1 VKPVYDAKENAIN
14 ITVRGLVD
22 FLYRG
27 GDIDLRFGSE
37 FVTAEEGRRTHRS
50 TEDDTND
57 NYIAEV
63 PLFCEIEYGG
73 IKYRLSGCADGIER
87 GGENTYDTIE
97 EIKTV
102 VRPFF
107 GGAERIPPAHV
118 AQGVIYA
125 YMWCLQSGG
134 ESAAVRITY
143 APKNGGRLRS
153 FVCLFSFSE
162 LEARTR
168 GAVALYARWAQYY
181 IAREKSLQ
189 SEIKS
194 LRFPYG
200 NIREGQTDFMTAVMR
215 AARLKRRVLI
225 QAPTGTGKTMASL
238 YPAVKA
244 IGAGLVDRIFYMTA
258 KTPARIAA
266 EDASSILLSKSPSLR
281 GITITARER
290 ICPHGG
296 FSISGLAGVR
306 CNPDACQFAK
316 GHYDRAHA
324 ALFEL
329 ITKTGVKCHL
339 TASVISEC
347 AARHKVCPYEL
358 SLDASEMCDI
368 IICDYNYVFD
378 PRVYMRRHFDKNED
392 NAALRYIFLCDEAHN
407 LPDRVREMYSASLS
421 LTDAE
426 TLLSVLPP
434 DADAARA
441 VAVSLVDALRALIPL
456 CSDNV
461 TLDSEGYKRGYYISP
476 EPIQELTLAVKEA
489 HTTAEYYLRRS
500 WRSGISDPARI
511 VAALE
516 PIARFVSILRC
527 YDRRHTT
534 FVELS
539 GDDVACRLIC
549 LDASA
554 HLNERFSRATA
565 TVLFSATLEPPD
577 YFLRVLGCDGADTLE
592 LPSPYDPENVCI
604 VAADKISTRLQDRE
618 ASAMSIAEM
627 IYAVAKAKTGNYI
640 VYTPSYNYMTTLL
653 DIFKHRYP
661 DMETFSQSRRMT
673 EEQKE
678 NFLAKFTPTPAQ
690 TKVGFCVLG
699 GIFSEGVDLPGERLS
714 GVVIV
719 GVGLPQITAEGNLL
733 RDYYEGVC
741 ERGHEFAYM
750 FPGMNNVLQ
759 AAGRVIRSENDRGVI
774 LLIDDRFSQ
783 PEYKALFPSHWR
795 NLRYVGDIRAL
806 RLILRD
812 FWAGAKDE

>member
-1 VKPVYDAKENAIN
+1 MKPVYDAKENAIN

-27 GDIDLRFGSE
+27 GDIDLRYGSE
-37 FVTAEEGRRTHRS
+37 FVTAEEGRRTHKS
-50 TEDDTND
+50 TEDDTSD
-57 NYIAEV
+57 NYMAEV
-63 PLFCEIEYGG
+63 PLFCEIEHGG
-73 IKYRLSGCADGIER
+73 IKYRLAGCADGIER
-87 GGENTYDTIE
+87 GSEHAYDTVE

-143 APKNGGRLRS
+143 APKSGGRPRS

-189 SEIKS
+189 SEVKS

-200 NIREGQTDFMTAVMR
+200 TIREGQTDFMTAVMR

-244 IGAGLVDRIFYMTA
+244 IGAGLADRIFYMTA

-266 EDASSILLSKSPSLR
+266 ENASVTLLSKLSFLR
-281 GITITARER
+281 GITITARDR

-296 FSISGLAGVR
+296 FGKSGLAGVR
-306 CNPDACQFAK
+306 CNPDICQFAK

-329 ITKTGVKCHL
+329 IVKTGAKRHL
-339 TASVISEC
+339 TAAVITEC
-347 AARHKVCPYEL
+347 AARHRVCPYEL

-368 IICDYNYVFD
+368 IVCDYNYVFD
-378 PRVYMRRHFDKNED
+378 PRVYMRHHFDKNED
-392 NAALRYIFLCDEAHN
+392 SAALRYIFLCDEAHN
-407 LPDRVREMYSASLS
+407 LPDRAREMYSASLS
-421 LTDAE
+421 LADAE
-426 TLLSVLPP
+426 ALVSALPAE
-434 DADAARA
+434 ADIARA
-441 VAVSLVDALRALIPL
+441 AAVSLADALRALIPL

-476 EPIQELTLAVKEA
+476 EPIPELSFAVREA
-489 HTTAEYYLRRS
+489 QVAAEAYLRRS
-500 WRSGISDPARI
+500 WRRGGTDPAKI
-511 VAALE
+511 IEALE
-516 PIARFVSILRC
+516 PIARYVSILRC
-527 YDRRHTT
+527 YDKRHTT

-539 GDDVACRLIC
+539 GDNVDCRLIC

-554 HLNERFSRATA
+554 HLNKRFSRASA

-577 YFLRVLGCDGADTLE
+577 YFLRVLGCDGANTLE
-592 LPSPYDPENVCI
+592 LPSPYDMKNVCI
-604 VAADKISTRLQDRE
+604 IAADKISTRLPDRE
-618 ASAMSIAEM
+618 ASAQSITEM
-627 IYAVAKAKTGNYI
+627 IYAVARAKTGNYI

-653 DIFKHRYP
+653 EIFSHRYP
-661 DMETFSQSRRMT
+661 DIETFSQSRRMT
-673 EEQKE
+673 EGQKE
-678 NFLAKFTPTPAQ
+678 SFLASFTPTPTQ

-699 GIFSEGVDLPGERLS
+699 GIFSEGVDLPGDRLS

-759 AAGRVIRSENDRGVI
+759 AAGRVIRSEHDRGVI

-783 PEYKALFPSHWR
+783 PGYKALFPSHWR
-795 NLRYVGDIRAL
+795 NLRYVGDTRAL

-812 FWAGAKDE
+812 FWAGAKED

>member
-1 VKPVYDAKENAIN
+1 MKLMYDAKENAIN

-27 GDIDLRFGSE
+27 DIDLRYGSE
-37 FVTAEEGRRTHRS
+37 FITAEEGRRTHKS
-50 TEDDTND
+50 TEDDTSD

-63 PLFCEIEYGG
+63 PLSCVIEYGG

-87 GGENTYDTIE
+87 GNEHTYDTVE

-143 APKNGGRLRS
+143 APKSGGRPRK

-168 GAVALYARWAQYY
+168 GAVALYARLAQYY
-181 IAREKSLQ
+181 IAREKSLP

-200 NIREGQTDFMTAVMR
+200 TIREGQKDFMAAVMR

-244 IGAGLVDRIFYMTA
+244 IGAGLVDRIFFMTA
-258 KTPARIAA
+258 KTPARLAA
-266 EDASSILLSKSPSLR
+266 EEASAALLSKTPYLS

-296 FSISGLAGVR
+296 FGTSGFFGVR

-329 ITKTGVKCHL
+329 IAKTGARCHL
-339 TASVISEC
+339 TAAVITEC

-368 IICDYNYVFD
+368 IVCDYNYVFD
-378 PRVYMRRHFDKNED
+378 PRVYMRRHFDKTEE

-407 LPDRVREMYSASLS
+407 LPDRAREMYSALLS
-421 LTDAE
+421 LADAE
-426 TLLSVLPP
+426 TLVSALPA
-434 DADAARA
+434 DADVARGA
-441 VAVSLVDALRALIPL
+441 AVSLVNSLRALVPL
-456 CSDNV
+456 CGDNV

-476 EPIQELTLAVKEA
+476 EPIQELSLAVREA
-489 HTTAEYYLRRS
+489 HITAEAYLRRS
-500 WRSGISDPARI
+500 WRSEGGDPARI
-511 VAALE
+511 LAALE
-516 PIARFVSILRC
+516 PIARYVSILRC

-534 FVELS
+534 FVELL
-539 GDDVACRLIC
+539 GDDVTCRLIC

-554 HLNERFSRATA
+554 HLNERFSRAAA

-592 LPSPYDPENVCI
+592 LPSPYDPKNLCI
-604 VAADKISTRLQDRE
+604 VAADKISTRLPDRE
-618 ASAMSIAEM
+618 ASAESIAEM
-627 IYAVAKAKTGNYI
+627 IYAVARAKTGNYI
-640 VYTPSYNYMTTLL
+640 VYTPSYKYLTTLL
-653 DIFKHRYP
+653 ETFNYRYP
-661 DMETFSQSRRMT
+661 DIETFSQSRRMT
-673 EEQKE
+673 EVQKE
-678 NFLAKFTPTPAQ
+678 SFLANFSPTPTR

-699 GIFSEGVDLPGERLS
+699 GIFSEGVDLPGDRLS

-719 GVGLPQITAEGNLL
+719 GVGLQQITAEGNLL
-733 RDYYEGVC
+733 RDYYEGLC

-759 AAGRVIRSENDRGVI
+759 AAGRVIRSEHDIGVI

-795 NLRYVGDIRAL
+795 NLRYVGDTRAL

-812 FWAGAKDE
+812 FWAGVKDD